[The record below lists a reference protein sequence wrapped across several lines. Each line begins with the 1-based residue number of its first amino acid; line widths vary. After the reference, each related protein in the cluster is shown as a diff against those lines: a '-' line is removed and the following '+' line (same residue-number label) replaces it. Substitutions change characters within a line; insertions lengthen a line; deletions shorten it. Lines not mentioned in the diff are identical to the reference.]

1 MTATIEPY
9 QFVTLKRIS
18 KQLINTYKTVS
29 DDQTIAAIQMM
40 TLDKMD
46 QLFPV
51 INDAVK
57 HFSLQLMDKKMTFK
71 QLEFALAEIK
81 QIVMP
86 FTQPSDQAI
95 QGLFKKIKKLS
106 LPDWEKLDLS
116 EATYIGWQDSATQR
130 KFLIAEIEGT
140 LRGVSGVQSSKGIK
154 NMCAICQQTEYVS
167 LFLAKTKTAGDG
179 TYTKKGN
186 YICVDSM
193 SCNQQIEQK
202 VALNHFFEMT
212 KGK

>member
-46 QLFPV
+46 QIFPV
-51 INDAVK
+51 MNDAIK

-86 FTQPSDQAI
+86 FTQPSDQTI
-95 QGLFKKIKKLS
+95 QGLFKKVKKLS

-116 EATYIGWQDSATQR
+116 EATYIGWQDSAIQR

-140 LRGVSGVQSSKGIK
+140 LRRSIW
-154 NMCAICQQTEYVS
+154 CPI
-167 LFLAKTKTAGDG
+167 F
-179 TYTKKGN
+179 
-186 YICVDSM
+186 
-193 SCNQQIEQK
+193 
-202 VALNHFFEMT
+202 
-212 KGK
+212 